1 VARSTATMHS
11 VLVAVSYS
19 VPYAVPP
26 TATDRRPACADQTGA
41 VASVASSPRPA
52 GAPAWPGAFE
62 SEQAPT
68 DGAEEPTW
76 REDAWVPQ
84 PATPPPARRATAATV
99 RGAWILTAS
108 IYAPTGIRFPVLQGR
123 CGSGRDRSAVVGC
136 ARPGGASGRTIVIGD
151 GRQGHHALVGA
162 DKPPAALVHLPMVS
176 PTDRDKIGKV
186 SRAALRPVAE
196 VVHLPPVTGARS
208 GRRWEKVDP
217 KPKPWPHGPLRATH
231 GSRACRG

>member
-1 VARSTATMHS
+1 LTRGRTRSGAFPTSTPVGARMVEPSATTPKRSGWPAGGGESHSRPPVASSTATMHS

-26 TATDRRPACADQTGA
+26 TATERRPACADQTGA

-84 PATPPPARRATAATV
+84 PATPPLVRRATAATV
-99 RGAWILTAS
+99 RGAWILTAPNLRANWHQ
-108 IYAPTGIRFPVLQGR
+108 IPGFPGPVRIGARPLSSRRGREGVRSLGPDHGHRRRVAGPRRPRR
-123 CGSGRDRSAVVGC
+123 CGSAASRPRAPSSGGPGRS
-136 ARPGGASGRTIVIGD
+136 
-151 GRQGHHALVGA
+151 
-162 DKPPAALVHLPMVS
+162 
-176 PTDRDKIGKV
+176 
-186 SRAALRPVAE
+186 
-196 VVHLPPVTGARS
+196 
-208 GRRWEKVDP
+208 
-217 KPKPWPHGPLRATH
+217 
-231 GSRACRG
+231 